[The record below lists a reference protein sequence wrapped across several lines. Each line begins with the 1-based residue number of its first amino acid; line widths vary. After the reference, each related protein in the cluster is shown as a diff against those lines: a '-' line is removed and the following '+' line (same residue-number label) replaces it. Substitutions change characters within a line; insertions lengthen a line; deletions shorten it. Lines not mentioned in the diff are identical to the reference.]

1 MSSKRA
7 LRRKQCKG
15 KVRHETEAYALIA
28 LRNTRSIGNL
38 SAYSCRFCGGWHIG
52 HTPGKQGIALKRS

>member
-15 KVRHETEAYALIA
+15 KVRHQTEKFAEIA
-28 LRNTRSIGNL
+28 VRNTRSTGNL
-38 SAYSCRFCGGWHIG
+38 SAYRCSFCGGWHIG
-52 HTPGKQGIALKRS
+52 HTPGKQGMALKRS

>member
-15 KVRHETEAYALIA
+15 KVRHETREFALIA
-28 LRNTRSIGNL
+28 LRHTRSYGNL
-38 SAYSCRFCGGWHIG
+38 SPYKCRFCGGWHIG
-52 HTPGKQGIALKRS
+52 HTPGMQGMSLKRS